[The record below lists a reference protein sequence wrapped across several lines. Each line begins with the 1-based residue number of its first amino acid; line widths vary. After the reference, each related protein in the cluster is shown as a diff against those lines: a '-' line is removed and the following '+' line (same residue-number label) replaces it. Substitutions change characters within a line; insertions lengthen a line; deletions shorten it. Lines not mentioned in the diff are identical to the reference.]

1 MRNSIS
7 ATEESV
13 DSPACEEEAEYV
25 RECPS
30 LNSGCSEE
38 EELEFEKIA
47 LLLLLLPLS
56 RLRRFVPRG
65 DSPNVYAIVII
76 SIVVL
81 YSCIV

>member
-65 DSPNVYAIVII
+65 DSPNVYAMLLLVLCT
-76 SIVVL
+76 VV
-81 YSCIV
+81 